1 MFNVSK
7 LQNILYQEK
16 IMKITKLIFISIIL
30 IGSIFAQEK
39 TFHLKSGDTVT
50 GTIKSQT
57 DSTYSLKTAF
67 GEITISK
74 NDVRPEEAFIFL
86 KSGDKLRGIIVS
98 ESDEGVTVKA
108 KFGEV
113 FISQDKIERIDFKSM
128 GRARGQF
135 SRPGQ
140 VERGRWYYGNERLID
155 IYFDPTGY
163 VLEENVLYLSGL
175 SWGYGLSDK
184 VHITSKWGGYIFGDL
199 NFRPKFMLFKTGD
212 LKSEKSMS
220 VGFHYHMRGFPDK
233 RELKTWGS
241 PETWSDGTG
250 DGYVEYDTTISRT
263 EWVRIGS
270 ELIEEDWDNDGVIDE
285 RHYDNDPFEGG
296 EMWWEVFGA
305 FTVSN
310 LKKSGQGRIN
320 HTVGAS
326 FTSYP
331 GYDLMPRAY
340 YAVSADARRSLKL
353 IFEVFYDPYWAS
365 MLEMIEDE
373 DISDIDFDFGFI
385 YAYNEKFRIGIHFQ
399 RPFIAFYY
407 KF

>member
-1 MFNVSK
+1 MQIIKFS
-7 LQNILYQEK
+7 LISFIL
-16 IMKITKLIFISIIL
+16 L
-30 IGSIFAQEK
+30 GSIFAQEK

-50 GTIKSQT
+50 GSVKSQT
-57 DSTYSLKTAF
+57 DSTYVIETAF
-67 GEITISK
+67 GEITIK
-74 NDVRPEEAFIFL
+74 KDEVKPEEAFIFL

-113 FISQDKIERIDFKSM
+113 FIARDKIERIDFKSM

-163 VLEENVLYLSGL
+163 VLEDNVLYLSGL
-175 SWGYGLSDK
+175 SWGYGVSEK
-184 VHITSKWGGYIFGDL
+184 FQITSKWGGYFFGDL

-220 VGFHYHMRGFPDK
+220 VGFHYHMRGLPDK
-233 RELKTWGS
+233 RELKEVQDYSTDWD
-241 PETWSDGTG
+241 ETTQDWT
-250 DGYVEYDTTISRT
+250 DTTWHENRN
-263 EWVRIGS
+263 EWVRVGTK
-270 ELIEEDWDNDGVIDE
+270 LDEEGYYDDN
-285 RHYDNDPFEGG
+285 PLEGG

-310 LKKSGQGRIN
+310 LKESGQGRIN

-326 FTSYP
+326 ATSYP

-340 YAVSADARRSLKL
+340 YAVSADARRNLKL
-353 IFEVFYDPYWAS
+353 LFEVFYDPYWTS
-365 MLEMIEDE
+365 MLEFAEE
-373 DISDIDFDFGFI
+373 KHISDIDFDFGFI

>member
-1 MFNVSK
+1 
-7 LQNILYQEK
+7 
-16 IMKITKLIFISIIL
+16 MKIIKPIIISIIL
-30 IGSIFAQEK
+30 IGSIFAQEFDPETGSVLKEK

-50 GTIKSQT
+50 GSVKSET
-57 DSTYSLKTAF
+57 DSTYVIDTAF

-175 SWGYGLSDK
+175 SWGYGLSEK
-184 VHITSKWGGYIFGDL
+184 VHITSKWGGYILGDL

-310 LKKSGQGRIN
+310 LKASGQGRIN

-326 FTSYP
+326 VSSYP

-353 IFEVFYDPYWAS
+353 IFEVFYDPYWTS
-365 MLEMIEDE
+365 MLEFAEE
-373 DISDIDFDFGFI
+373 KHVSDIDFDFGFI

>member
-1 MFNVSK
+1 MQIIKFS
-7 LQNILYQEK
+7 LISFIL
-16 IMKITKLIFISIIL
+16 L
-30 IGSIFAQEK
+30 GSIFAQEK

-50 GTIKSQT
+50 GSVKSQT
-57 DSTYSLKTAF
+57 DSTYVIETAF
-67 GEITISK
+67 GEITIK
-74 NDVRPEEAFIFL
+74 KDDVTPEEAFIFL

-113 FISQDKIERIDFKSM
+113 FIARDKIERIDFKSM

-163 VLEENVLYLSGL
+163 TLEENVLYLSGL
-175 SWGYGLSDK
+175 SWGYGVSEK
-184 VHITSKWGGYIFGDL
+184 FQITSKWGGYFFGDL

-220 VGFHYHMRGFPDK
+220 VGFHYHMRGLPDK
-233 RELKTWGS
+233 RELKEVQDYDIDWDATYNS
-241 PETWSDGTG
+241 S
-250 DGYVEYDTTISRT
+250 DTTWYERN
-263 EWVRIGS
+263 EWVRVGTK
-270 ELIEEDWDNDGVIDE
+270 LDEEGYYDDN
-285 RHYDNDPFEGG
+285 PLEGG

-310 LKKSGQGRIN
+310 LKESGQGRIN

-326 FTSYP
+326 ATSYP

-340 YAVSADARRSLKL
+340 YAVSADARRNLKL
-353 IFEVFYDPYWAS
+353 LFEVFYDPYWTS
-365 MLEMIEDE
+365 MLEFAEE
-373 DISDIDFDFGFI
+373 KHISDIDFDFGFI

>member
-1 MFNVSK
+1 M
-7 LQNILYQEK
+7 LREK
-16 IMKITKLIFISIIL
+16 IMQIIKFLLISFIL
-30 IGSIFAQEK
+30 LGSIFAQEK
-39 TFHLKSGDTVT
+39 TFQLKSGDQVS

-57 DSTYSLKTAF
+57 DSTYVLETSF
-67 GEITISK
+67 GEITIK
-74 NDVRPEEAFIFL
+74 KDEVKQEEAFIFL

-113 FISQDKIERIDFKSM
+113 FIARDKIERIDFKSM

-163 VLEENVLYLSGL
+163 TLEENVLYLSGL
-175 SWGYGLSDK
+175 SWGYGVSEK
-184 VHITSKWGGYIFGDL
+184 FQITSKWGGYFFGDL
-199 NFRPKFMLFKTGD
+199 NFRPKFMIFKTGD

-220 VGFHYHMRGFPDK
+220 VGFHYHMRGLPDK
-233 RELKTWGS
+233 RELKEVQDYDIDWDATYNS
-241 PETWSDGTG
+241 S
-250 DGYVEYDTTISRT
+250 DTTWYERN
-263 EWVRIGS
+263 EWVRVGTK
-270 ELIEEDWDNDGVIDE
+270 LDEEGYYDDN
-285 RHYDNDPFEGG
+285 PLEGG

-310 LKKSGQGRIN
+310 LKASGQGRIN

-326 FTSYP
+326 VSSYP

-353 IFEVFYDPYWAS
+353 IFEVFYDPYWTS
-365 MLEMIEDE
+365 MLEFAEE
-373 DISDIDFDFGFI
+373 KHISDIDFDFGFI

>member
-1 MFNVSK
+1 M
-7 LQNILYQEK
+7 LRGK
-16 IMKITKLIFISIIL
+16 IMQIIKFSLISFIL
-30 IGSIFAQEK
+30 LGSIFAQEK

-50 GTIKSQT
+50 GSVKSQT
-57 DSTYSLKTAF
+57 DSTYVIETAF
-67 GEITISK
+67 GEITIK
-74 NDVRPEEAFIFL
+74 KDEVKPEEAFIFL

-113 FISQDKIERIDFKSM
+113 FIARDKIERIDFKSM

-163 VLEENVLYLSGL
+163 TLEENVLYLSGL
-175 SWGYGLSDK
+175 SWGYGVSK
-184 VHITSKWGGYIFGDL
+184 KFQITSKWGGYFFGDL

-220 VGFHYHMRGFPDK
+220 VGFHYHMRGLPDK
-233 RELKTWGS
+233 RELKEVQDYSTVWD
-241 PETWSDGTG
+241 ETTQDWT
-250 DGYVEYDTTISRT
+250 DTTWHENRN
-263 EWVRIGS
+263 EWVRVGTK
-270 ELIEEDWDNDGVIDE
+270 LDEEGYYDDN
-285 RHYDNDPFEGG
+285 PLEGG

-310 LKKSGQGRIN
+310 LKESGQGRIN

-326 FTSYP
+326 ATSYP

-340 YAVSADARRSLKL
+340 YAVSADARRNLKL
-353 IFEVFYDPYWAS
+353 LFEVFYDPYWTS
-365 MLEMIEDE
+365 MLEFAEE
-373 DISDIDFDFGFI
+373 KHISDIDFDFGFI